1 MEENLKQE
9 LIHLAQKILNT
20 ANSLN
25 STYLIQQ
32 DARALYEKAVILNY
46 LNSNKITKNIPQSVN
61 NQPFAPHNIIGGVN
75 PSFQNNNPLQSPSQN
90 LVKEVITPAP
100 QNNAKK
106 ISFDIKKENTLE
118 DILSNVP
125 QPPVFQE
132 KTPKENT
139 QNIKTIND
147 ISSKEI
153 QLGLNDRLA
162 FISHLFLGNDK
173 AFSQVIS
180 ALNEC
185 KTSHE
190 ALTII
195 ETEIKPAFNHWK
207 NKEEYEER
215 FLNAIMRK
223 FS

>member
-9 LIHLAQKILNT
+9 LINLAQKILNT

-32 DARALYEKAVILNY
+32 DARALYEKAVILDY
-46 LNSNKITKNIPQSVN
+46 LNSNKITQNTPQSIN
-61 NQPFAPHNIIGGVN
+61 NQPFTPHNISGGVN
-75 PSFQNNNPLQSPSQN
+75 PSFQNNNPLQSP
-90 LVKEVITPAP
+90 P